1 MVVKDVW
8 LKESR
13 RPEYDLIREIL
24 EKKDDEK
31 ALNVVRKFLFTVIS
45 FDRVKVGNEEDTT
58 RRTILRGLRLRERL
72 RVPTDWHG
80 SVHFCTDR
88 NMWHPTGHGDI

>member
-13 RPEYDLIREIL
+13 RPEYDLIQEIL

-58 RRTILRGLRLRERL
+58 RRTILRGLRLRGRL

-80 SVHFCTDR
+80 SAHFCTDR
-88 NMWHPTGHGDI
+88 NMWHPAGHGDI